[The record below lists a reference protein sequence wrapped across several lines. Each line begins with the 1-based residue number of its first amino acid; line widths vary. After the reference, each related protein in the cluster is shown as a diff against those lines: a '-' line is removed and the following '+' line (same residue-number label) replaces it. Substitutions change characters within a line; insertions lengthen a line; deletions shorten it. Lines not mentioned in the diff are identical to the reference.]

1 MEKLYALVVVLSFVT
16 LTVLVG
22 LIVLEIKR
30 MNEILME
37 ILRTNSIKG
46 RYPWDMG
53 MEEAKRKAGYP
64 AISLVLFGRFRAS
77 SLAILPKWTSPVKCS
92 VVCEVPEVCTGPW
105 QGRTYLVSDLSLKAR
120 ALGMDSWFVYG

>member
-22 LIVLEIKR
+22 LIVLEMKR

-37 ILRTNSIKG
+37 ILRTNSIRG

-53 MEEAKRKAGYP
+53 MEEAKRK
-64 AISLVLFGRFRAS
+64 
-77 SLAILPKWTSPVKCS
+77 
-92 VVCEVPEVCTGPW
+92 TG
-105 QGRTYLVSDLSLKAR
+105 
-120 ALGMDSWFVYG
+120 